1 MNFRILKIVT
11 LFLFLSNCGYTPI
24 YMNQK
29 DVGIDINLISFEG
42 EKDINLSIAKKLSRY
57 QSENA
62 EKVFKVKVISQFNK
76 NSLTRD
82 EAGDTTA
89 FRLVL
94 NVDFVVDIDENSKTI
109 NFLEKFDVKKD
120 DSLFEQNKYEKTVKK
135 DMIDLIVRKFISQ
148 LLTMQ

>member
-1 MNFRILKIVT
+1 MNFRILKIIT

-62 EKVFKVKVISQFNK
+62 EKVYKVKVISQFNK

-94 NVDFVVDIDENSKTI
+94 NVDFVVDIDESSKTI

>member
-62 EKVFKVKVISQFNK
+62 EKVYKVKVISQFNK

>member
-1 MNFRILKIVT
+1 MNFRILKIIT
-11 LFLFLSNCGYTPI
+11 LFLFLSNCGYVPI

-62 EKVFKVKVISQFNK
+62 EKVYKVKVISQFNK

>member
-62 EKVFKVKVISQFNK
+62 EKVYKVKVISQFNK

-120 DSLFEQNKYEKTVKK
+120 DSLFEQTKYEKTVKK